1 MSAPGGF
8 APLHTSRTT
17 PAPDSPVPSTQ
28 PAPTAAVHPSVFVNE
43 FTRPL
48 PDPSVT
54 FSDAGY
60 YTQPVPTS
68 GFATAALI
76 CSLVGVITVVPA
88 ALAIVFG
95 HIGIHRT
102 RSHQRLGR
110 GMAMGGMI
118 LGYAVSLFWTVLI
131 TTVWIANG

>member
-1 MSAPGGF
+1 MSAPSGF
-8 APLHTSRTT
+8 APLHTPRT
-17 PAPDSPVPSTQ
+17 APEPHAPVSSAQSARP
-28 PAPTAAVHPSVFVNE
+28 AAVHPSVYVNE

-60 YTQPVPTS
+60 YTRPAPTS

-76 CSLVGVITVVPA
+76 CSLVGVITVLPA
-88 ALAIVFG
+88 PVAIIFG

-102 RSHQRLGR
+102 RHHQRLGR
-110 GMAMGGMI
+110 GMAMGGLI